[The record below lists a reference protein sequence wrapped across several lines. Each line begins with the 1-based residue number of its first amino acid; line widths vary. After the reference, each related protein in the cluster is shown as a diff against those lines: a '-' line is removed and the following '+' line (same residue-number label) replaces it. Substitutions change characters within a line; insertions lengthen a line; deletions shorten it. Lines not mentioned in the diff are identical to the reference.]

1 MHCGSVMKHPIHSE
15 GSVGALHLTAEQL
28 LDLVARGRRCPYYRQ
43 WLDHI
48 ALCATCRTTYKYLL
62 RAEAARRA
70 ASRRFVP
77 LQRLVPAVAMGLLA
91 VVGLVLW
98 LRWDWLA
105 APVKNAREG
114 IIERRGG
121 VLYEGRTRLP
131 DWAADAVALL
141 STPPPVVR
149 SGSTPASAIR
159 LLEPDPANES
169 IETLQPIFRW
179 QPVSGAAGYFATL
192 THLPDGKVILLRVEG
207 TRAVLPANLSLAP
220 GSRYR
225 LRIEARLPTGLPGS
239 NPRGSMSSAR
249 SPPRSKRSCAGHAS
263 IGTTRPSPARWC
275 SIGWATIGTR
285 WRHCPISPPIKPGA
299 RRLPNKSPSACP
311 LPTEDGSSESTLA
324 RRLESGT
331 I

>member
-15 GSVGALHLTAEQL
+15 GDAGASHLTAEQL
-28 LDLVARGRRCPYYRQ
+28 LELVARGRRCPYYRQ

-62 RAEAARRA
+62 RAEMARRA

-77 LQRLVPAVAMGLLA
+77 LQRLVPAVAIGVLA

-239 NPRGSMSSAR
+239 NPAWQHELRTLTPQEQTQLRWARQHRHDAPLTSAMVFYR
-249 SPPRSKRSCAGHAS
+249 LGYYRDALATLPDK
-263 IGTTRPSPARWC
+263 PAYQ
-275 SIGWATIGTR
+275 A
-285 WRHCPISPPIKPGA
+285 WREAIAQQIAQRVPAP
-299 RRLPNKSPSACP
+299 
-311 LPTEDGSSESTLA
+311 D
-324 RRLESGT
+324 
-331 I
+331 

>member
-15 GSVGALHLTAEQL
+15 GDAGASHLTAEQL
-28 LDLVARGRRCPYYRQ
+28 LELVARGRRCPYYRQ

-48 ALCATCRTTYKYLL
+48 ALCTTCRTTYKYLL
-62 RAEAARRA
+62 RAEMARRA

-77 LQRLVPAVAMGLLA
+77 LQRLVPAVAIGVLA

-149 SGSTPASAIR
+149 SSGAAASAIR
-159 LLEPDPANES
+159 LLEPDPANEP
-169 IETLQPIFRW
+169 IETLEPSFRW
-179 QPVSGAAGYFATL
+179 QPVSGATGYFATL
-192 THLPDGKVILLRVEG
+192 TPVPDGEAILLRVEG
-207 TRAVLPANLSLAP
+207 TRAALPAGMRLAA

-225 LRIEARLPTGLPGS
+225 LRIEARLPKGLPGS
-239 NPRGSMSSAR
+239 NPAAQYEFRTLTPQEQTQLRWARQHRHDAPLTSAMVFYR
-249 SPPRSKRSCAGHAS
+249 LGFYRDALATLPDK
-263 IGTTRPSPARWC
+263 PALK
-275 SIGWATIGTR
+275 A
-285 WRHCPISPPIKPGA
+285 WREAIAHQIAQRVPKV
-299 RRLPNKSPSACP
+299 
-311 LPTEDGSSESTLA
+311 D
-324 RRLESGT
+324 
-331 I
+331 

>member
-1 MHCGSVMKHPIHSE
+1 VE
-15 GSVGALHLTAEQL
+15 
-28 LDLVARGRRCPYYRQ
+28 LVARGRRCPYYRQ

-77 LQRLVPAVAMGLLA
+77 LQRLVPAVAIGVLA

-121 VLYEGRTRLP
+121 ILYEGRTRLP

-159 LLEPDPANES
+159 LLEPDPANAP
-169 IETLQPIFRW
+169 IETLEPSFRW
-179 QPVSGAAGYFATL
+179 QPVSGATGYFATL
-192 THLPDGKVILLRVEG
+192 TPVPDGEAILLRVEG
-207 TRAVLPANLSLAP
+207 TRAALPAGMRLAA

-225 LRIEARLPTGLPGS
+225 LRIEARLPKGLPGS
-239 NPRGSMSSAR
+239 NPAAQYEFRTLTPSEQAQLRWARQHQHDAPLTSAMVFYR
-249 SPPRSKRSCAGHAS
+249 LGFYRDALATLPDK
-263 IGTTRPSPARWC
+263 PALK
-275 SIGWATIGTR
+275 A
-285 WRHCPISPPIKPGA
+285 WREAIAHQIAQRVPKV
-299 RRLPNKSPSACP
+299 
-311 LPTEDGSSESTLA
+311 D
-324 RRLESGT
+324 
-331 I
+331 